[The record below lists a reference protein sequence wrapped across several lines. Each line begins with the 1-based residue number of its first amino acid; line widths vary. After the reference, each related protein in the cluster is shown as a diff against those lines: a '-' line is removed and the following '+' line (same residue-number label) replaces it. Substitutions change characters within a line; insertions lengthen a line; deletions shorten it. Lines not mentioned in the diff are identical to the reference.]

1 MGIGSLGMT
10 ELVAIFIIVLV
21 AFGPRRF
28 PEIARSMGSAMRE
41 FRRSLNQ
48 IQRELEEVDPR
59 KDIPGKDILDDI
71 RSGKPGNWLDPN
83 RTSVPTSTPGAR
95 SAPEAPAP
103 GPGPEVTGEAAG
115 AMSAAAAAAA
125 TTGTSD
131 TDGATPS
138 DRMSRETSGEPP
150 ADVEQLP
157 MFDGSTT
164 EGPGPPPVKVESEAD
179 DPSTEGSRPD

>member
-83 RTSVPTSTPGAR
+83 RTSVPTGTPGVR
-95 SAPEAPAP
+95 SAPEAPTP
-103 GPGPEVTGEAAG
+103 GTGPEVTGEAAG
-115 AMSAAAAAAA
+115 AVNAATAAAAAGGA
-125 TTGTSD
+125 SD
-131 TDGATPS
+131 AGGEKPPVPASQEMSAEPS
-138 DRMSRETSGEPP
+138 E
-150 ADVEQLP
+150 DVEQLP
-157 MFDGSTT
+157 MFDGAPTD
-164 EGPGPPPVKVESEAD
+164 GPGPPAVEEESEAD
-179 DPSTEGSRPD
+179 EPSTEGSRSD

>member
-59 KDIPGKDILDDI
+59 KDIPGRDILNDI

-83 RTSVPTSTPGAR
+83 RTSVPTTTPGAR
-95 SAPEAPAP
+95 TAPEAPA
-103 GPGPEVTGEAAG
+103 PGPEVTGEAAG
-115 AMSAAAAAAA
+115 AAGAAAAAGTAA
-125 TTGTSD
+125 EVSQEVS
-131 TDGATPS
+131 A
-138 DRMSRETSGEPP
+138 EPA
-150 ADVEQLP
+150 ADLEQLP

-164 EGPGPPPVKVESEAD
+164 DAPSPPAVGEGPAADEPP
-179 DPSTEGSRPD
+179 TEGSRSD